1 MNYNEQLIQAVDFI
15 KNNDDFLIV
24 SHVHPD
30 GDTISS
36 SLAIA
41 LILKRLGKSYSLIN
55 ENHIPD
61 KFNFLPDINSISL
74 ISNNERKFS
83 YIITVDVADFSR
95 AGQINQL
102 LNSEYHLLNIDHHPT
117 NDNFGEVN
125 LVSSSAAATVEV
137 IYDLINKM
145 KLSIDQDLA
154 TCIYTGLL
162 TDTGGFRYSNTS
174 SKVFRIAAELI
185 EYDISPSKIT
195 QAALETIS
203 LDHIN
208 ILKVALNSIEFDES
222 GLISWIVLDLSEI
235 TREIDNEDTEG
246 IINYARNITG
256 VEVGILFK
264 KLNANTIKVS
274 LRSNNVI
281 DVGAIAKSFG
291 GGGHT
296 RAAGYTYNG
305 ALEDA
310 KLELFTKIKQ
320 TKGWNN
326 LGK

>member
-1 MNYNEQLIQAVDFI
+1 MNYDEQLIQAVDFI

-36 SLAIA
+36 SLAVA

-74 ISNNERKFS
+74 ISKAKRRFS
-83 YIITVDVADFSR
+83 YIITVDVADLSR
-95 AGQINQL
+95 AGQIDRL
-102 LNSEYHLLNIDHHPT
+102 LNSNYHILNIDHHPT

-174 SKVFRIAAELI
+174 SKNLRIAAELL
-185 EYDISPSKIT
+185 EYGINPSKIT

-203 LDHIN
+203 LAHIN
-208 ILKVALNSIEFDES
+208 LLKKALNSIEIDDS
-222 GLISWIVLDLSEI
+222 GLVSWIVLELSE
-235 TREIDNEDTEG
+235 TTQEIDNEDTEG
-246 IINYARNITG
+246 IVNYTRNIAG

-264 KLNANTIKVS
+264 KLDVKTIKVS
-274 LRSNNVI
+274 LRSNNVV

-291 GGGHT
+291 GGGHA

-320 TKGWNN
+320 AKGWNN

>member
-1 MNYNEQLIQAVDFI
+1 MAYDDQLNQAADFI

-74 ISNNERKFS
+74 IADNERKFS

-95 AGQINQL
+95 AGQINKL

-117 NDNFGEVN
+117 NDNFGEIN
-125 LVSSSAAATVEV
+125 LVLPSAAATVEV

-145 KLSIDQDLA
+145 RLSIDQDLA

-174 SKVFRIAAELI
+174 SKIFRIAAELL
-185 EYDISPSKIT
+185 EYEINPSKIT

-208 ILKVALNSIEFDES
+208 LLKVALNSIELDES
-222 GLISWIVLDLSEI
+222 GLISWIVLDLSEF
-235 TREIDNEDTEG
+235 TQELDNEDTEG
-246 IINYARNITG
+246 IVNYTRNIAG

-264 KLNANTIKVS
+264 KIDNDTIKVS
-274 LRSNNVI
+274 LRSNNVV

-291 GGGHT
+291 GGGHA
-296 RAAGYTYNG
+296 RAAGFTYNG
-305 ALEDA
+305 VLEDV
-310 KLELFTKIKQ
+310 KIELFSKIKQ
-320 TKGWNN
+320 AKGWSN